1 MRQHYR
7 QSKLG
12 HALGLPKVVNRH
24 YRHIRE
30 PGKPSLIDLPIFP
43 GLAGER
49 IRVLES
55 PLANRGAL
63 LDKILKRHYHKPFI
77 GESANG
83 RSLYLSLDCVQSR
96 MRLDDPWA
104 LDLRY
109 TRKVMSFLL
118 FQPEPRDVLMLGLG
132 GGSLAKFCHRHLPG
146 TRLDAVEI
154 SADVIALRDY
164 FCVPSNSP
172 RFAIHKGDAAEYVA
186 RTSQSYDVVIADA
199 FDWGGIAPSIR
210 TGAFYQQIRS
220 RLSAGGLL
228 VANLAGE
235 TAERVDHLRMMA
247 REFSDNVLLVPV
259 EGEGNEIAIAFK
271 DPQLAPGWSWN
282 SVRQRA
288 YALTQSLG
296 LDFPRFARRLERSCK
311 LGYLRRALSWSA

>member
-1 MRQHYR
+1 M
-7 QSKLG
+7 
-12 HALGLPKVVNRH
+12 NRH
-24 YRHIRE
+24 FRHIRE
-30 PGKPSLIDLPIFP
+30 PGTPSLIDLPVFP
-43 GLAGER
+43 GLGGER

-63 LDKILKRHYHKPFI
+63 LDKILKRRYHKPFI
-77 GESANG
+77 GENATG

-132 GGSLAKFCHRHLPG
+132 GGSLAKFCYRHLPG
-146 TRLDAVEI
+146 TRLDTVEI

-164 FCVPSNSP
+164 FCVPSTSP
-172 RFAIHKGDAAEYVA
+172 RFAIHRGDAAEYIA
-186 RTSQSYDVVIADA
+186 LTSQSYDIVIADA
-199 FDWGGIAPSIR
+199 FDWGGISPSIR
-210 TGAFYQQIRS
+210 TSAFYRRIRS
-220 RLSAGGLL
+220 RLSAGGML

-247 REFSDNVLLVPV
+247 REFSNNVLVVPV

-271 DPQLAPGWSWN
+271 NPQPAPDWSW
-282 SVRQRA
+282 SAIRQRA
-288 YALTQSLG
+288 CSLAQDLG
-296 LDFPRFARRLERSCK
+296 LDFPRFARRLERSYK
-311 LGYLRRALSWSA
+311 LGYLRRALSWSP